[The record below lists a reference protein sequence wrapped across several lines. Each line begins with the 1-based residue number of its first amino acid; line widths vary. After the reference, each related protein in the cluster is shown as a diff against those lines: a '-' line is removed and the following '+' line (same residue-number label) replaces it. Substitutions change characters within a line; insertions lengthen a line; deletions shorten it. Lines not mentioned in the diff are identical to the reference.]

1 MLFEAWNCFIHN
13 EISDKIFRLKNQYI
27 LLIETNFSCERGV
40 KLTEETDM
48 KALIDLLCLAGALRS
63 NKKSLKELWG
73 TDGDDNETF
82 RLVTNQRRFKLQII
96 YILNKLEFFT

>member
-27 LLIETNFSCERGV
+27 LLIETNFICESAA
-40 KLTEETDM
+40 KLKDKTDI
-48 KALIDLLCLAGALRS
+48 KTLIDLLCLAGALRS

-73 TDGDDNETF
+73 TDGDDIETF
-82 RLVTNQRRFKLQII
+82 RLVTNQRRFKLRII
-96 YILNKLEFFT
+96 YILNKLEFYR